1 MFWYPTEADLEQ
13 TDDRGKTLRQFLK
26 EYDPRAYELPAVT
39 TDILLFQ
46 HGQGKPRLMMIR
58 RGRHPSYG
66 MLALPGGFLEMDEE
80 LEDGAARELME
91 ETGITGIPLHQLGA
105 YGTVGRDPR
114 LRIVSVAYIA
124 HNDGQITFHAGDDAA
139 YAGLFDIALEVTKDG
154 SAANYLLSVRNSE
167 YYADAEIYEEGKKR
181 RIMRSSIASDHALMI
196 LDAIEELGWIDN
208 YRI

>member
-1 MFWYPTEADLEQ
+1 MFWYPTQADLEQ
-13 TDDRGKTLRQFLK
+13 TDDRGKTLRQFLND
-26 EYDPRAYELPAVT
+26 YDPRAYELPAVT

-46 HGQGKPRLMMIR
+46 HGQGNPRLMMIR

-91 ETGITGIPLHQLGA
+91 ETGIAGIPLHQLGA

-114 LRIVSVAYIA
+114 LRIVSVAYVA
-124 HNDGQITFHAGDDAA
+124 QIDHQIDFKAGDDAA
-139 YAGLFDIALEVTKDG
+139 DAGFFDIALEVTEDG
-154 SAANYLLSVRNSE
+154 DAANYRLIVRNSK
-167 YYADAEIYEEGKKR
+167 YYADAQIRQEGKKR
-181 RIMRSSIASDHALMI
+181 RILRSSIASDHALMI